1 MHWNFFIILLLFVV
15 RAIALPILLVP
26 VILVSPVSM
35 VMLLL
40 AHLDYPITVLL
51 TK

>member
-1 MHWNFFIILLLFVV
+1 LELFYHSAALIVV

-40 AHLDYPITVLL
+40 AHV
-51 TK
+51 